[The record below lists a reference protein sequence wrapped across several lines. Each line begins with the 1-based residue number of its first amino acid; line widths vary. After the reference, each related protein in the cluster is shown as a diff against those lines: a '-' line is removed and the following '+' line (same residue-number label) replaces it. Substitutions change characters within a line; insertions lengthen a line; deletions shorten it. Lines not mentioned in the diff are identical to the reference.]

1 MNFLIVFGSNMGGT
15 KGLAAMIG
23 EELARRGH
31 SVTVADA
38 AKAAIS
44 QDVQA
49 VIVAGAIYSGRW
61 HSDAVRFVKKSR
73 KLLTGLPTW
82 LVSSGP
88 LDGTADQGTL
98 PPTSDVA
105 NLAAEIGARG
115 TETFGGVL
123 DDNAQGFIAKS
134 MLKNGKGGDFR
145 SPEHVASW
153 LEAVETVLH

>member
-1 MNFLIVFGSNMGGT
+1 
-15 KGLAAMIG
+15 
-23 EELARRGH
+23 
-31 SVTVADA
+31 
-38 AKAAIS
+38 
-44 QDVQA
+44 
-49 VIVAGAIYSGRW
+49 
-61 HSDAVRFVKKSR
+61 
-73 KLLTGLPTW
+73 
-82 LVSSGP
+82 VSSGP

>member
-15 KGLAAMIG
+15 KGLAVMIG
-23 EELARRGH
+23 EKLVRRGH

-61 HSDAVRFVKKSR
+61 HSDAVRFVKKNR

-105 NLAAEIGARG
+105 NLATEIGARG